1 MKTFNF
7 AMKKLDFS
15 KKPIIAMLHLKGDS
29 EADMMNRMIREAITY
44 YVNGV
49 DAVLVENYFGSAHD
63 CKLALEWLYHNMPNK
78 CYGVNILGDY
88 KEAFRLAK
96 EYHADFVQIDSV
108 CGHLKPGEDKKYAS
122 ELIEDEKDRTF
133 DVLGG
138 LRFKYQSVR
147 SGRTLEEDAE
157 LAKLRCDAVVT
168 TGAGTGMDTATEKL
182 MEFRQVLG
190 EYPLIVGAGV
200 TADTVAEKLKYAD
213 GVIIGSWLK
222 EGHSDYGD
230 VCEEYVKAFM
240 EEVNSARASAGLGDW
255 IVNRGNV
262 QTSKSN
268 DVRFYQW

>member
-1 MKTFNF
+1 
-7 AMKKLDFS
+7 
-15 KKPIIAMLHLKGDS
+15 MLHLKGDS

-44 YVNGV
+44 YANGV
-49 DAVLVENYFGSAHD
+49 DAVLVEKYFGSAHD
-63 CKLALEWLYHNMPNK
+63 CELALEWLYHNMPNK

-108 CGHLKPGEDKKYAS
+108 CGHLKSGDDEKYAA
-122 ELIEDEKDRTF
+122 ELIENEKDRTF

-168 TGAGTGMDTATEKL
+168 TGEGTGMDTFTEKL

-190 EYPLIVGAGV
+190 DFPLIVGAGNHDMPLSPIE
-200 TADTVAEKLKYAD
+200 TGKMQYYDFRDRLLDKNGIPIEKDPCGTYARIEN
-213 GVIIGSWLK
+213 VEIIGINW
-222 EGHSDYGD
+222 
-230 VCEEYVKAFM
+230 
-240 EEVNSARASAGLGDW
+240 
-255 IVNRGNV
+255 
-262 QTSKSN
+262 
-268 DVRFYQW
+268 FYNKCWGQAMSLAPLS

>member
-1 MKTFNF
+1 
-7 AMKKLDFS
+7 
-15 KKPIIAMLHLKGDS
+15 MLHLNGNS

-44 YVNGV
+44 YTNGV

-63 CKLALEWLYHNMPNK
+63 CELALKWLYHNMPNK

-108 CGHLKPGEDKKYAS
+108 CGHLKPGEDEKYAA
-122 ELIEDEKDRTF
+122 ELIENGKDRTF

-138 LRFKYQSVR
+138 LRFKYQPVR
-147 SGRTLEEDAE
+147 SDRTLEEDAT

-168 TGAGTGMDTATEKL
+168 TGSGTGMDTATEKL

-190 EYPLIVGAGV
+190 EHPLIVGAGV

-222 EGHSDYGD
+222 EGHTAYAD

-240 EEVNSARASAGLGDW
+240 E
-255 IVNRGNV
+255 
-262 QTSKSN
+262 K
-268 DVRFYQW
+268 VRFTGKTE